1 MNKNIHAVA
10 ISASREKNG
19 IKELYAGVKKDEEGF
34 FGSRIDWDWYPE
46 HSIVNINK
54 LSQKMSEYFSSS
66 NEQAPSS
73 SLYKGI
79 GRRPKNT
86 RKKGKASQNASKS
99 DEAPNLK
106 HIQMMEGDLLYS
118 INTENPKLDPYTK
131 IHLRSNYND
140 NNKKIIKILSCS
152 ENQTTGE
159 ITWKVKIEENNRTIE
174 ISHAELLVNSRDLFM
189 EYCKSNF
196 LGNAK
201 EEST

>member
-1 MNKNIHAVA
+1 MNKNVHAVA

-34 FGSRIDWDWYPE
+34 FGSLIFWYWYHE
-46 HSIVNINK
+46 HSIVNISK
-54 LSQKMSEYFSSS
+54 LSQKMNEYFSGS
-66 NEQAPSS
+66 NEQTPSS

-79 GRRPKNT
+79 GRRPKST
-86 RKKGKASQNASKS
+86 RKKSKSSQNASKN

-152 ENQTTGE
+152 ENPTGE

-174 ISHAELLVNSRDLFM
+174 ISHAELLINSRDLFM
-189 EYCKSNF
+189 EYCQSNF
-196 LGNAK
+196 FGNAK